1 MPAYGAPT
9 YGAPTYA
16 PTAGTAVAAVAPAQ
30 TPPAAQPIPPG
41 VTGIALLGS
50 SSAGGAKPMA
60 YARNGQSQDRQARD
74 HYDCYQ
80 FGVAQSGYDPMRA
93 GYGVASSGNQ
103 LEFER
108 AQAAC
113 FEGRGYT
120 VR

>member
-1 MPAYGAPT
+1 
-9 YGAPTYA
+9 
-16 PTAGTAVAAVAPAQ
+16 
-30 TPPAAQPIPPG
+30 
-41 VTGIALLGS
+41 
-50 SSAGGAKPMA
+50 MA

-80 FGVAQSGYDPMRA
+80 FGVSQSGYDPMRA

-108 AQAAC
+108 AQVAC